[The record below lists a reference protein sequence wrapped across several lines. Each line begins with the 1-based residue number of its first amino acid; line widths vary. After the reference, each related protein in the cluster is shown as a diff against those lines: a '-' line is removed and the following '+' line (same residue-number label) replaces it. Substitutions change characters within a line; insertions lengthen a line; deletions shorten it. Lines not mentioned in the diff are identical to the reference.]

1 MKGVIIGSDLLEHNG
16 DVKFLEINTN
26 TTIYNRGADM
36 LDYDGLFSTLS
47 SSGVTEFHYIW
58 TETDAFT
65 PLYEPYRFKQI
76 LKERCSGSNI
86 SFAEYVVPYGSIT
99 VPYIEDSANKFI
111 LRQSY
116 DTTALVDETYCADK
130 FEFFNL
136 MHTSEYIPQ
145 TCFETSEINFDTL
158 GSVDYTSTSNPNIL
172 IKARYPN
179 YDKVLYPELHTI
191 SNQSELD
198 GIKANLPDNYLVQ
211 EFVYSDDNL
220 VDGKYSIIRS
230 IDILYGPNLDVINM
244 GGYRQST
251 IIPISKFENE
261 FISGSTKLD
270 QKSRYKYITKVIDE
284 VQHEYHTDEDSMI
297 VDYTGSLQRADTI
310 HLGSYIRSIDFVDFN
325 GNHGANFEEG
335 KLDVLGWEST
345 LQQSRDTL
353 TQLTSSLNHITS
365 ASVDTMFIRVTLTD
379 GRNWI
384 DSPACTYYIEESGS
398 TSTRFELLNKM
409 YVGDK
414 IVITNAETSELTTLE
429 IAGLE
434 MEHAKMTVYALD
446 FEPSDLF
453 LVDLGGDNFG
463 VMHNPC
469 WCPWS
474 SCGDWCFSSYCPG
487 CGGGGFRVAKR

>member
-26 TTIYNRGADM
+26 TTIYNQGAEM
-36 LDYDGLFSTLS
+36 LDYDSLFSILS
-47 SSGVTEFHYIW
+47 SSAITEFHYIW

-65 PLYEPYRFKQI
+65 PLYEPYKFKKI
-76 LKERCSGSNI
+76 LEERCSGSNI
-86 SFAEYVVPYGSIT
+86 SFTEYVVPLGSIT
-99 VPYIEDSANKFI
+99 VPYIEDTPTKFI
-111 LRQSY
+111 LRQAY

-136 MHTSEYIPQ
+136 MSGSNYVPNTYQSG
-145 TCFETSEINFDTL
+145 SNL
-158 GSVDYTSTSNPNIL
+158 GIDMFTYLDVSNPTHPNVL

-179 YDKVLYPELHTI
+179 YDKGLYPEIHTL
-191 SNQSELD
+191 NTQEELD
-198 GIKANLPDNYLVQ
+198 NIKENLPSDYLLQ
-211 EFVYSDDNL
+211 EFIYSDDNL
-220 VDGKYSIIRS
+220 VEDRYSILRS
-230 IDILYGPNLDVINM
+230 IDIFYGPNLDVINM
-244 GGYRQST
+244 GGYKQST

-270 QKSRYKYITKVIDE
+270 QKSRYKYITKTIDN
-284 VQHEYHTDEDSMI
+284 VQHEYHTDEDSMV

-310 HLGSYIRSIDFVDFN
+310 QLGTYIRSIDFVDFN

-353 TQLTSSLNHITS
+353 TQLTSSLNHISS

-398 TSTRFELLNKM
+398 SATRFEVLNKM

-487 CGGGGFRVAKR
+487 CNNRPPAKR

>member
-1 MKGVIIGSDLLEHNG
+1 MKGVIIGSDLLERNG

-26 TTIYNRGADM
+26 TTIYNQGADM
-36 LDYDGLFSTLS
+36 LDYDSLFSVLNAN
-47 SSGVTEFHYIW
+47 GITEFHYIW
-58 TETDAFT
+58 TETDSFT

-76 LKERCSGSNI
+76 LEEKCEENDI
-86 SFAEYVVPYGSIT
+86 SFAEYVVPLGSIT
-99 VPYIEDSANKFI
+99 VPYIEDSPTKFI

-136 MHTSEYIPQ
+136 MHTSEYIPK
-145 TCFETSEINFDTL
+145 TFFDTAEINFDTL
-158 GSVDYTSTSNPNIL
+158 DSVDYSSSLHPNVL
-172 IKARYPN
+172 IKARYPE
-179 YDKVLYPELHTI
+179 YDKVLYPEIHTI

-198 GIKANLPDNYLVQ
+198 NIKSNLPTNYLVQ
-211 EFVYSDDNL
+211 EFIYSDDNL
-220 VDGKYSIIRS
+220 VEDRFSIIRS
-230 IDILYGPNLDVINM
+230 IDIFYGPNLDVINM

-270 QKSRYKYITKVIDE
+270 QKTRYKYITKRVDD
-284 VQHEYHTDEDSMI
+284 VQHEYHTDEDSMV
-297 VDYTGSLQRADTI
+297 VDYTGSLQRADNI
-310 HLGSYIRSIDFVDFN
+310 QLGTYIRSIDFVDFN

-353 TQLTSSLNHITS
+353 TQLTSSLNHISS

-398 TSTRFELLNKM
+398 SATRFEVLNKM

-434 MEHAKMTVYALD
+434 MEHTKMTVYALD

-453 LVDLGGDNFG
+453 LVDLGADNFG

-474 SCGDWCFSSYCPG
+474 SCGDWCYSSYCPG
-487 CGGGGFRVAKR
+487 CFGRFAKR

>member
-26 TTIYNRGADM
+26 TTIYNQGADM
-36 LDYDGLFSTLS
+36 LDYDSLF
-47 SSGVTEFHYIW
+47 GVLTANGITEFHYIW

-76 LKERCSGSNI
+76 LEEKCEEHNI
-86 SFAEYVVPYGSIT
+86 SFAEYVVPLGSIT
-99 VPYIEDSANKFI
+99 VPYIEDSSTKFI
-111 LRQSY
+111 LRQSF

-136 MHTSEYIPQ
+136 MSGSNYVPNTYQSGSNLGI
-145 TCFETSEINFDTL
+145 DTFTYL
-158 GSVDYTSTSNPNIL
+158 DGSNPTQPNVL

-179 YDKVLYPELHTI
+179 YDKVLYPELHILNT
-191 SNQSELD
+191 QEELD
-198 GIKANLPDNYLVQ
+198 NIKENLPTDYLLQ
-211 EFVYSDDNL
+211 EFIYSDDNL
-220 VDGKYSIIRS
+220 VEDRYSILRS
-230 IDILYGPNLDVINM
+230 VDILYGPNLDVINM

-251 IIPISKFENE
+251 IIPLSKFENE

-270 QKSRYKYITKVIDE
+270 QKTRYKYITKTIDN

-297 VDYTGSLQRADTI
+297 VDYTGSLQRADNI
-310 HLGSYIRSIDFVDFN
+310 QLGTYIRSIDFVDFN

-353 TQLTSSLNHITS
+353 TQLTSSLNHISS

-384 DSPACTYYIEESGS
+384 DSPACTYYVEESGS
-398 TSTRFELLNKM
+398 TATRFEVLNKM

-487 CGGGGFRVAKR
+487 CFGRPPAKR

>member
-1 MKGVIIGSDLLEHNG
+1 MKGVIIGSDLLEYNG

-26 TTIYNRGADM
+26 TTIYNQGADI
-36 LDYDGLFSTLS
+36 LDYDSLFNMLS

-76 LKERCSGSNI
+76 LEERCLGSNI
-86 SFAEYVVPYGSIT
+86 TFAEYIVPLGSIT
-99 VPYIEDSANKFI
+99 VPYIEDSPTKFI

-136 MHTSEYIPQ
+136 MHTSEYIPK
-145 TCFETSEINFDTL
+145 TFFETAEVNLDTL
-158 GSVDYTSTSNPNIL
+158 DSVDYTSTSNPNLL
-172 IKARYPN
+172 IKARYPE
-179 YDKVLYPELHTI
+179 YDKVLYPELHTL

-198 GIKANLPDNYLVQ
+198 NIKGNLPTNYLVQ
-211 EFVYSDDNL
+211 EFVYSEDNL
-220 VDGKYSIIRS
+220 VEDRYSIIRN
-230 IDILYGPNLDVINM
+230 IDILYGPTLDVINM
-244 GGYRQST
+244 GGYKQST
-251 IIPISKFENE
+251 IVPLSNFATE

-270 QKSRYKYITKVIDE
+270 QKSRYKYITKRIDD
-284 VQHEYHTDEDSMI
+284 VKHEYHTDEDSMI
-297 VDYTGSLQRADTI
+297 IDYTGSLQRADTI
-310 HLGSYIRSIDFVDFN
+310 QLGSYIRSIDFVDFN
-325 GNHGANFEEG
+325 GNHGGNFEEG
-335 KLDVLGWEST
+335 KLDVLGWESN
-345 LQQSRDTL
+345 LQQSNQTL
-353 TQLTSSLNHITS
+353 TQTSSSLNSVTS

-398 TSTRFELLNKM
+398 SATRFEILNKM
-409 YVGDK
+409 YAGDK
-414 IVITNAETSELTTLE
+414 IVITDSTTSELTTLE
-429 IAGLE
+429 IASLE
-434 MEHAKMTVYALD
+434 MEHAKMMVYALD

-453 LVDLGGDNFG
+453 LVDLGTGDFG

-474 SCGDWCFSSYCPG
+474 YCGDWCYSAWCPA
-487 CGGGGFRVAKR
+487 CIERFAKA

>member
-76 LKERCSGSNI
+76 LQERCSGSNI
-86 SFAEYVVPYGSIT
+86 SFTEYVVPYGSIT

-179 YDKVLYPELHTI
+179 YDKVLYPEIHTI

-487 CGGGGFRVAKR
+487 CGGGGFRIAKR

>member
-16 DVKFLEINTN
+16 DVKFIETNTN
-26 TTIYNRGADM
+26 TTIYNQGAEM
-36 LDYDGLFSTLS
+36 LDYDSLFDVLNSN
-47 SSGVTEFHYIW
+47 GIVEFHFIW
-58 TETDAFT
+58 TEIDAYA
-65 PLYEPYRFKQI
+65 PLYQEYRFKEI
-76 LKERCSGSNI
+76 LEQRCLENNI
-86 SFAEYVVPYGSIT
+86 SFNDYLVPHGSIT
-99 VPYIEDSANKFI
+99 VPYIEDSSTKFI

-116 DTTALVDETYCADK
+116 DTTALIDETYCADK
-130 FEFFNL
+130 FGFFGL
-136 MHTSEYIPQ
+136 MHTSEYIPK
-145 TCFETSEINFDTL
+145 TFFDTAEINFDTL
-158 GSVDYTSTSNPNIL
+158 DSVDYSSSLHPNIL
-172 IKARYPN
+172 IKARYPQ
-179 YDKVLYPELHTI
+179 YDRVSYPEINII

-198 GIKANLPDNYLVQ
+198 NIKGNLPTDYLAQ
-211 EFVYSDDNL
+211 EFIYSDNNL
-220 VDGKYSIIRS
+220 IEDRYSIIRS
-230 IDILYGPNLDVINM
+230 IDILYGSTLDVINM
-244 GGYRQST
+244 GGYRQSS

-270 QKSRYKYITKVIDE
+270 QKTRYKYITKPVDDISR
-284 VQHEYHTDEDSMI
+284 EYHTDEDSLI

-310 HLGSYIRSIDFVDFN
+310 QLGTYIRSIDFVDFN

-353 TQLTSSLNHITS
+353 AQTTSSLNHITS
-365 ASVDTMFIRVTLTD
+365 ASVDTMYIRVTLTD

-398 TSTRFELLNKM
+398 SATRFEVLNKM

-429 IAGLE
+429 IAELE
-434 MEHAKMTVYALD
+434 MEHTKMTVYALD

-453 LVDLGGDNFG
+453 LVDLGAGNFG

-474 SCGDWCFSSYCPG
+474 YCGDWCFSSYCSG
-487 CGGGGFRVAKR
+487 FSCGRGPAKR

>member
-26 TTIYNRGADM
+26 TTIYNQGAEM
-36 LDYDGLFSTLS
+36 LDYDSLFSILS
-47 SSGVTEFHYIW
+47 SSAITEFHYIW

-65 PLYEPYRFKQI
+65 PLYEPYKFKKI
-76 LKERCSGSNI
+76 LEERCSGSNI
-86 SFAEYVVPYGSIT
+86 SFTEYVVPLGSIT
-99 VPYIEDSANKFI
+99 VPYIEDTPTKFI
-111 LRQSY
+111 LRQAY

-136 MHTSEYIPQ
+136 MSGSNYVPNTYQSGSNLGI
-145 TCFETSEINFDTL
+145 DTFTYL
-158 GSVDYTSTSNPNIL
+158 DVSNPTHPNVL

-179 YDKVLYPELHTI
+179 YDKGLYPEIHTL
-191 SNQSELD
+191 NTQEELD
-198 GIKANLPDNYLVQ
+198 NLKENLPTDYLLQ

-220 VDGKYSIIRS
+220 VEDRYSILRS
-230 IDILYGPNLDVINM
+230 IDIFYGPNLDVINM
-244 GGYRQST
+244 GGYKQST

-270 QKSRYKYITKVIDE
+270 QKSRYKYITKTIDN
-284 VQHEYHTDEDSMI
+284 VQHEYHTDEDSMV

-310 HLGSYIRSIDFVDFN
+310 QLGTYIRSIDFVDFN

-353 TQLTSSLNHITS
+353 TQLTSSLNHISS

-398 TSTRFELLNKM
+398 SATRFEVLNKM

-487 CGGGGFRVAKR
+487 CGARPPAKR

>member
-1 MKGVIIGSDLLEHNG
+1 
-16 DVKFLEINTN
+16 
-26 TTIYNRGADM
+26 M

-76 LKERCSGSNI
+76 LQERCSGSNI

-365 ASVDTMFIRVTLTD
+365 ASIDTMFIRVTLTD

>member
-65 PLYEPYRFKQI
+65 PLYEPYRFKEI
-76 LKERCSGSNI
+76 LQERCSGSNI

-365 ASVDTMFIRVTLTD
+365 ASIDTMFIRVTLTD

>member
-1 MKGVIIGSDLLEHNG
+1 MKGVIIGSDLLERNG

-36 LDYDGLFSTLS
+36 LDYDSLFSVLAAN
-47 SSGVTEFHYIW
+47 GITEFHYIW
-58 TETDAFT
+58 TEADAFT

-76 LKERCSGSNI
+76 LEEKCLETNI
-86 SFAEYVVPYGSIT
+86 SFTEYAVPHGSIT
-99 VPYIEDSANKFI
+99 VPYIEDSTNRFI

-130 FEFFNL
+130 FEFFSL
-136 MHTSEYIPQ
+136 MHTSEYIPK
-145 TCFETSEINFDTL
+145 TFFDTTEINFDTL
-158 GSVDYTSTSNPNIL
+158 DSVDYTSTSHPNAL

-179 YDKVLYPELHTI
+179 YDAVLYPELHILNT
-191 SNQSELD
+191 QEELD
-198 GIKANLPDNYLVQ
+198 NIKSNLPTNYLLQ

-220 VDGKYSIIRS
+220 VEGVYSVIRS

-270 QKSRYKYITKVIDE
+270 QKSRYKYITKRIDD

-297 VDYTGSLQRADTI
+297 VDYTGSLQRADAMQ
-310 HLGSYIRSIDFVDFN
+310 LGTYIRSIDFVDFN
-325 GNHGANFEEG
+325 GNQAANFEEG
-335 KLDVLGWEST
+335 KLDVLGWESN
-345 LQQSRDTL
+345 LQQSNQTL
-353 TQLTSSLNHITS
+353 IQTTSSLNHITS

-379 GRNWI
+379 GRTWV

-398 TSTRFELLNKM
+398 SATRFEILNKM

-414 IVITNAETSELTTLE
+414 IVITDSNTSELTTLE
-429 IAGLE
+429 ISALE

-453 LVDLGGDNFG
+453 LVDLGSGDFG

-474 SCGDWCFSSYCPG
+474 YCGDWCYSSYCSR
-487 CGGGGFRVAKR
+487 CSAGFRVGKR

>member
-76 LKERCSGSNI
+76 LQERCSGSNI

>member
-16 DVKFLEINTN
+16 DVKFVEINTN
-26 TTIYNRGADM
+26 TTIYNQGAEM
-36 LDYDGLFSTLS
+36 LDYDSLFNTLNS
-47 SSGVTEFHYIW
+47 KGITEFHFIW

-65 PLYEPYRFKQI
+65 PLYEPYKFKEI
-76 LKERCSGSNI
+76 LEQKCSENGI
-86 SFAEYVVPYGSIT
+86 SFSDYVVPMGSIT
-99 VPYIEDSANKFI
+99 VPYIEDSPSKFI

-116 DTTALVDETYCADK
+116 DTTALIDETYCADK
-130 FEFFNL
+130 FGFFNL
-136 MHTSEYIPQ
+136 MSGSDYIPNTYQ
-145 TCFETSEINFDTL
+145 SHSELGMDTL
-158 GSVDYTSTSNPNIL
+158 SNVDTSDLSNPNVL
-172 IKARYPN
+172 VKARFPQ
-179 YDKVLYPELHTI
+179 YDRGTYPEIHTV
-191 SNQSELD
+191 SNLEELNN
-198 GIKANLPDNYLVQ
+198 IKVSLPQDYLAQ
-211 EFVYSDDNL
+211 EFIYSSDNL
-220 VDGKYSIIRS
+220 VEDRYSIIRS
-230 IDILYGPNLDVINM
+230 IDIICGGELDVINM
-244 GGYRQST
+244 GGYRQSSILPLST
-251 IIPISKFENE
+251 FENE
-261 FISGSTKLD
+261 FKSGSTKLD
-270 QKSRYKYITKVIDE
+270 QKSRYKYITKVVDD
-284 VQHEYHTDEDSMI
+284 VKHEYHTDEDSLI

-310 HLGSYIRSIDFVDFN
+310 QLGTYIRSIDFVDFN

-353 TQLTSSLNHITS
+353 TQTTSSLNHITS

-379 GRNWI
+379 GRSWI

-398 TSTRFELLNKM
+398 TATRFEILNKM

-434 MEHAKMTVYALD
+434 MEHTKMTVYALD

-453 LVDLGGDNFG
+453 LVDLGAGNFG

-474 SCGDWCFSSYCPG
+474 FCGDWCFSSYCPG
-487 CGGGGFRVAKR
+487 CNQRPVKR

>member
-26 TTIYNRGADM
+26 TTIYNQGADL
-36 LDYDGLFSTLS
+36 LDYDSLF
-47 SSGVTEFHYIW
+47 GVLTANGITEFHYIW

-65 PLYEPYRFKQI
+65 PLYESYKFKEI
-76 LKERCSGSNI
+76 LEEKCSENGI
-86 SFAEYVVPYGSIT
+86 SFTEYVVPLGSIT
-99 VPYIEDSANKFI
+99 VPYIEDSSAKFI
-111 LRQSY
+111 LRQAY

-136 MHTSEYIPQ
+136 MSGSNYIPMTYQ
-145 TCFETSEINFDTL
+145 SGSSLNIDTL
-158 GSVDYTSTSNPNIL
+158 TDFDNYGSSHPNVL
-172 IKARYPN
+172 VKARYPE
-179 YDKVLYPELHTI
+179 YDKVLYPELHLLNTQEEF
-191 SNQSELD
+191 SN
-198 GIKANLPDNYLVQ
+198 IKENLPNNYLLQ
-211 EFVYSDDNL
+211 EFIYSDDNL
-220 VDGKYSIIRS
+220 VEDRYSIIRS
-230 IDILYGPNLDVINM
+230 IDILYGPNLDVVNM

-251 IIPISKFENE
+251 IIPISKFQNE

-270 QKSRYKYITKVIDE
+270 QKSRYKYITKRLDDVK
-284 VQHEYHTDEDSMI
+284 HEYHTDEDSMI
-297 VDYTGSLQRADTI
+297 IDYTGSLQRADMI
-310 HLGSYIRSIDFVDFN
+310 QLGDYIRSIDFVDFN
-325 GNHGANFEEG
+325 GNQAANFEEG
-335 KLDVLGWEST
+335 KLDVLGWESN
-345 LQQSRDTL
+345 LQQSNQTL
-353 TQLTSSLNHITS
+353 TQTSSSLNFVTS

-379 GRNWI
+379 GRSWV

-398 TSTRFELLNKM
+398 LSTRFEILNKM

-414 IVITNAETSELTTLE
+414 IVITNEETSELTTLE

-453 LVDLGGDNFG
+453 LVDLGAGDFG

-474 SCGDWCFSSYCPG
+474 FCGDWCFSSYCPG
-487 CGGGGFRVAKR
+487 CAQTRLQKV

>member
-16 DVKFLEINTN
+16 NVKFLEINTN
-26 TTIYNRGADM
+26 TTIYNRGAEM
-36 LDYDGLFSTLS
+36 LDYDELFSILS
-47 SSGVTEFHYIW
+47 SSAITEFHYIW

-65 PLYEPYRFKQI
+65 PLYEPYKFKEI
-76 LKERCSGSNI
+76 LQEKCEEGNI
-86 SFAEYVVPYGSIT
+86 SFTEYVVPLGSIT
-99 VPYIEDSANKFI
+99 VPYIEDSATKFI

-136 MHTSEYIPQ
+136 MSGSSYVPNTYQSG
-145 TCFETSEINFDTL
+145 SNL
-158 GSVDYTSTSNPNIL
+158 GIDMFTYLDVSNPTHPNVL

-179 YDKVLYPELHTI
+179 YDKGLYPEIHTL
-191 SNQSELD
+191 NTQEELD
-198 GIKANLPDNYLVQ
+198 NIKENLPTDYLLQ

-220 VDGKYSIIRS
+220 VDDRYSIIRS
-230 IDILYGPNLDVINM
+230 IDILYGPTLDVINM

-270 QKSRYKYITKVIDE
+270 QKSRYKYITKTIDNI
-284 VQHEYHTDEDSMI
+284 QHEYHTDEDSMV

-310 HLGSYIRSIDFVDFN
+310 QLGTYIRSIDFVDFN

-353 TQLTSSLNHITS
+353 TQLTSSLNHISS

-487 CGGGGFRVAKR
+487 CTGRPPAKR

>member
-26 TTIYNRGADM
+26 TTIYNQGAEM
-36 LDYDGLFSTLS
+36 LDYDSLFSILS
-47 SSGVTEFHYIW
+47 SSAITEFHYIW

-65 PLYEPYRFKQI
+65 PLYEPYKFKKI
-76 LKERCSGSNI
+76 LEERCSGSNI
-86 SFAEYVVPYGSIT
+86 SFTEYVVPLGSIT
-99 VPYIEDSANKFI
+99 VPYIEDTPTKFI
-111 LRQSY
+111 LRQAY

-136 MHTSEYIPQ
+136 MSGSNYVPNTYQSG
-145 TCFETSEINFDTL
+145 SNL
-158 GSVDYTSTSNPNIL
+158 GIDMFTYLDVSNPTHPNVL

-179 YDKVLYPELHTI
+179 YDKGLYPEIHTL
-191 SNQSELD
+191 NTQEELD
-198 GIKANLPDNYLVQ
+198 NIKENLPSDYLLQ
-211 EFVYSDDNL
+211 EFIYSDDNL
-220 VDGKYSIIRS
+220 VEDRYSILRS
-230 IDILYGPNLDVINM
+230 IDIFYGPNLDVINM
-244 GGYRQST
+244 GGYKQST

-270 QKSRYKYITKVIDE
+270 QKSRYKYITKTIDN
-284 VQHEYHTDEDSMI
+284 VQHEYHTDEDSMV

-310 HLGSYIRSIDFVDFN
+310 QLGTYIRSIDFVDFN

-353 TQLTSSLNHITS
+353 TQLTSSLNHISS

-398 TSTRFELLNKM
+398 SATRFEVLNKM

-487 CGGGGFRVAKR
+487 CSNRPPAKR

>member
-26 TTIYNRGADM
+26 TTIYNQGAEM
-36 LDYDGLFSTLS
+36 LDYDSLFSILS
-47 SSGVTEFHYIW
+47 SSAITEFHYIW

-65 PLYEPYRFKQI
+65 PLYEPYKFKKI
-76 LKERCSGSNI
+76 LEERCSGSNI
-86 SFAEYVVPYGSIT
+86 SFTEYVVPLGSIT
-99 VPYIEDSANKFI
+99 VPYIEDTPTKFI
-111 LRQSY
+111 LRQAY

-136 MHTSEYIPQ
+136 MSGSNYVPNTYQSG
-145 TCFETSEINFDTL
+145 SNL
-158 GSVDYTSTSNPNIL
+158 GIDMFTYLDVSNPTHPNVL

-179 YDKVLYPELHTI
+179 YDKGLYPEIHTL
-191 SNQSELD
+191 NTQEELD
-198 GIKANLPDNYLVQ
+198 NIKENLPTDYLLQ

-220 VDGKYSIIRS
+220 VEDRYSILRS
-230 IDILYGPNLDVINM
+230 IDIFYGPNLDVINM
-244 GGYRQST
+244 GGYKQST

-270 QKSRYKYITKVIDE
+270 QKSRYKYITKTIDN
-284 VQHEYHTDEDSMI
+284 VQHEYHTDEDSMV

-310 HLGSYIRSIDFVDFN
+310 QLGTYIRSIDFVDFN

-353 TQLTSSLNHITS
+353 TQLTSSLNHISS

-398 TSTRFELLNKM
+398 SATRFEVLNKM

-434 MEHAKMTVYALD
+434 MEHAKMVVYALD

-487 CGGGGFRVAKR
+487 CNNRPPAKR

>member
-1 MKGVIIGSDLLEHNG
+1 M
-16 DVKFLEINTN
+16 
-26 TTIYNRGADM
+26 
-36 LDYDGLFSTLS
+36 
-47 SSGVTEFHYIW
+47 
-58 TETDAFT
+58 
-65 PLYEPYRFKQI
+65 
-76 LKERCSGSNI
+76 
-86 SFAEYVVPYGSIT
+86 GSIT
-99 VPYIEDSANKFI
+99 VPYIEDSSTKFI
-111 LRQSY
+111 LRQSF

-136 MHTSEYIPQ
+136 MSGSNYVPNTYQSGSNLGI
-145 TCFETSEINFDTL
+145 DTFTYL
-158 GSVDYTSTSNPNIL
+158 DGSNPAQPNVL

-179 YDKVLYPELHTI
+179 YDKVLYPELHILNT
-191 SNQSELD
+191 QEELD
-198 GIKANLPDNYLVQ
+198 NIKENLPTDYLLQ
-211 EFVYSDDNL
+211 EFIYSDDNL
-220 VDGKYSIIRS
+220 VEDRYSILRS
-230 IDILYGPNLDVINM
+230 VDILYGPNLDVINM

-251 IIPISKFENE
+251 IIPLSKFENE

-270 QKSRYKYITKVIDE
+270 QKTRYKYITKTIDN

-297 VDYTGSLQRADTI
+297 VDYTGSLQRADNI
-310 HLGSYIRSIDFVDFN
+310 QLGTYIRSIDFVDFN

-353 TQLTSSLNHITS
+353 TQLTSSLNHISS

-384 DSPACTYYIEESGS
+384 DSPACTYYVEESGS
-398 TSTRFELLNKM
+398 TATRFEVLNKM

-487 CGGGGFRVAKR
+487 CFGRPPAKR